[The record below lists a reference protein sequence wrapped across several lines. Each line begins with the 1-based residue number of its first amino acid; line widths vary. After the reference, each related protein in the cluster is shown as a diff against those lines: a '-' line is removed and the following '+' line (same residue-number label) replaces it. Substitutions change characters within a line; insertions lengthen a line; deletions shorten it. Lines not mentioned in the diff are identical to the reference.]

1 MQKLI
6 IGLKRE
12 FWEHR
17 KIVLGIPLLLS
28 ILIVLASIAVT
39 VWGHDQPPAPQEMKD
54 SIPFRFIQFYLGIAW
69 LLGFYYLAQCLHAD
83 RKDKSILFWK
93 SVPASETLNVLTK
106 FLFGSLCIAAIS
118 LAIAW
123 VTYIG
128 LTVLGLG
135 AGVGL
140 EDTDSIQYVE
150 RTIIGNRL
158 FLWPLFSL
166 FVATLW
172 GAPIFSFLLMV
183 SAFAKKS
190 PFLLLIIPLVV
201 ISLIEQGIF
210 GSAHLSGF
218 LNAHLPF
225 AVLEVVEESESL
237 AVAAQ
242 NYFALHGVGMVVGL
256 LLSGLMIYC
265 TVWCRNHRF
274 EI

>member
-28 ILIVLASIAVT
+28 IIIVLGAIGIT
-39 VWGHDQPPAPQEMKD
+39 IWGHDQPPATQEMKNG
-54 SIPFRFIQFYLGIAW
+54 IPFRFIQIYLGIAW
-69 LLGFYYLAQCLHAD
+69 LVGLYYLAQSLHAD
-83 RKDKSILFWK
+83 RRDKSILFWK

-106 FLFGSLCIAAIS
+106 FLFGSVVIAAIS

-123 VTYIG
+123 LVYLC
-128 LTVLGLG
+128 LTLLGLG
-135 AGVGL
+135 AGVWL
-140 EDTDSIQYVE
+140 EDTEKLRYVE
-150 RTIIGNRL
+150 RTIIVTRL
-158 FLWPLFSL
+158 FIWPVFCL
-166 FVATLW
+166 FVATIW
-172 GAPIFSFLLMV
+172 AAPVFSLFLLV

-190 PFLLLIIPLVV
+190 PFFLLVIPLVV
-201 ISLIEQGIF
+201 VSLIEQGVF
-210 GSAHLSGF
+210 GSAYINGF

-225 AVLEVVEESESL
+225 AVIDTLADSESL
-237 AVAAQ
+237 VVAARS
-242 NYFALHGVGMVVGL
+242 YFVEHGVGMVAGL
-256 LLSGLMIYC
+256 LLSSLMIYC